1 MNFQISFKLYNMSY
15 ITIEGD
21 LYMEEQKVC
30 LEFLKRPDTIPY
42 TLIMIFVEGTVLKTK
57 SLFSLY
63 NPMSYVPIGNCVNII
78 NGWQQQGAEI
88 VYCTSRRKQA
98 PAIARLLKQ
107 FAFAG
112 TRLYFRGKGQRYN
125 DIAEIVLPDI
135 LIEDNCRS
143 IGGSWQMCI
152 THVAPDKKE
161 KIKSVV
167 VKEFKGIDSLP
178 VSLPDLLLY

>member
-1 MNFQISFKLYNMSY
+1 MAY
-15 ITIEGD
+15 
-21 LYMEEQKVC
+21 
-30 LEFLKRPDTIPY
+30 LELSDRPDTVSGI
-42 TLIMIFVEGTVLKTK
+42 LIMIFVEGTVLKPRSFFT
-57 SLFSLY
+57 LY
-63 NPMSYVPIGNCVNII
+63 NHASYIPIGCCVNII

-88 VYCTSRRKQA
+88 VYCTSRRYKQA
-98 PAIARLLKQ
+98 SDIARLLNR

-112 TRLYFRGKGQRYN
+112 TRLYYREKGQKYS
-125 DIAEIVLPDI
+125 DLVEEVLPDI

-152 THVAPDKKE
+152 TGVNQAVKG

-178 VSLPDLLLY
+178 VGLPDLLVY